1 MAATRDNNTDASA
14 VTFGRYKALK
24 VLGEGSMG
32 RVYLAEDPVLQRRVA
47 VKVIAVEKQLEDKTR
62 KEYLKRFII
71 EARLSAKLNHPSIVT
86 VHDAGEENGMPWIAF
101 EYVQGESLTDI
112 LTREKSLKI
121 NKAVSI
127 ALDIASALQQAHT
140 HAIIHRDIKP
150 ANILIDSVTKIAKLA
165 DFGIVKAPFTALTQE
180 GKIIGS
186 PGYMSPEQIKGEA
199 LDGRSDL
206 FSLGVVLYMMVS
218 GKHPFLRDTVINTL
232 YATINGGRKPIQQL
246 VTDIPPALETAI
258 TRSIA
263 SDRETRFKTAAEFIK
278 ALNTVEG
285 SYSYSVKKSGVTGT
299 GNIPPYL
306 QRVLP
311 STSQVRKLRET
322 VFSNYKKITRAIT
335 VKRLSKDTTR
345 TGLSREG
352 RAPGKVIAKGK
363 ALAGAV
369 CSSITQRTLLAVHRL
384 PFPLQKKKI
393 IVNTCI
399 ALCLVTIVS
408 LGLAVM
414 VRMIKNAGRET
425 SALQPD
431 KKQSVRRVTAHAKE
445 RIAEC
450 GRLIREQKFAQAMP
464 IAEEL
469 TGAKSTAAFGSMFSG
484 RIAIRQGEHDSA
496 AAAFNQAL
504 KQRHGKTVIRKNRGA
519 ILSDL
524 EPELKKGKARQVLVD
539 LVAVTLAAADDPVV
553 NGWVA
558 NTRYWLRWNGVRIR
572 EAAGLKV
579 DMVAVYILDLE
590 HGGSMKTRI
599 NAAQALGESGDD
611 RAIEPL
617 TEARE
622 KGFRDPF
629 VATTAAS
636 MLEKYFK

>member
-1 MAATRDNNTDASA
+1 MAATRENNTDASA

-62 KEYLKRFII
+62 REYLKRFII

-101 EYVQGESLTDI
+101 EFVKGESLTDI
-112 LTREKSLKI
+112 LTREKRLKI

-140 HAIIHRDIKP
+140 HTIIHRDIKP

-232 YATINGGRKPIQQL
+232 YATINGGREPIRQL
-246 VTDIPPALETAI
+246 VTGMPPALETAI

-278 ALNTVEG
+278 ALNAVEG

-311 STSQVRKLRET
+311 STRQVRKLRET

-335 VKRLSKDTTR
+335 VKRVAKDTTR
-345 TGLSREG
+345 TGFSRDG
-352 RAPGKVIAKGK
+352 RAPGQVIAKGK
-363 ALAGAV
+363 ALAGIV
-369 CSSITQRTLLAVHRL
+369 YSSLMQRAFQTVHRL
-384 PFPLQKKKI
+384 PFSLQQKKV
-393 IVNTCI
+393 IVKTCI
-399 ALCLVTIVS
+399 ALCLVTILS
-408 LGLAVM
+408 LGLSVT
-414 VRMIKNAGRET
+414 VRTIKNAGRET
-425 SALQPD
+425 SAQQAG
-431 KKQSVRRVTAHAKE
+431 KKQSVRGLTAHEKE

-450 GRLIREQKFAQAMP
+450 GELIRERQFTQAVP
-464 IAEEL
+464 IIKEL
-469 TGAKSTAAFGSMFSG
+469 TASKSTAAFGSMFLG
-484 RIAIRQGEHDSA
+484 RIALRQEEHDSA
-496 AAAFNQAL
+496 AAAFKQAL
-504 KQRHGKTVIRKNRGA
+504 KQRRGKTVIRKNRSA
-519 ILSDL
+519 ILSDM
-524 EPELKKGKARQVLVD
+524 EPALKKGKARQVLID
-539 LVAVTLAAADDPVV
+539 LVAVTLAAADDPIV
-553 NGWVA
+553 NGWIE
-558 NTRYWLRWNGVRIR
+558 NTRYWLRWNGVLIR

-599 NAAQALGESGDD
+599 NAAQSLGESGDD
-611 RAIEPL
+611 RAIKPL

-636 MLEKYFK
+636 MLEKYYE